1 MAKPV
6 APREQLSAGE
16 TFFAAHG
23 LDVQH
28 FAAIWHIFKIA
39 QLMETD
45 LNELSKR
52 HGMSIADFHL
62 LSALMMQSPEPMRA
76 TDLAYALNVTN
87 AALSVRIHKL
97 AKQGLLALSISMTDR
112 RAKLLVLSSEGR
124 EKVISVGRDLEKNG
138 RFARNFK
145 NLSQH
150 DRENLGRITADIH
163 TRLARDFAPAPRK
176 DC

>member
-1 MAKPV
+1 MGKPV
-6 APREQLSAGE
+6 EPRDQLSAGKA
-16 TFFAAHG
+16 FFSAHG

-45 LNELSKR
+45 LNEISKR
-52 HGMSIADFHL
+52 HGISIADFHL

-87 AALSVRIHKL
+87 AALSIRIRKL
-97 AKQGLLALSISMTDR
+97 AEQGFLAFSISMTDR
-112 RAKLLVLSSEGR
+112 RAKHIVLNSEGR
-124 EKVISVGRDLEKNG
+124 EKVIVVGRDLEKNG
-138 RFARNFK
+138 RFARHFK
-145 NLSQH
+145 SLSQH
-150 DRENLGRITADIH
+150 DRENLDRMAADIH
-163 TRLARDFAPAPRK
+163 TRLARDFAPAPRQ